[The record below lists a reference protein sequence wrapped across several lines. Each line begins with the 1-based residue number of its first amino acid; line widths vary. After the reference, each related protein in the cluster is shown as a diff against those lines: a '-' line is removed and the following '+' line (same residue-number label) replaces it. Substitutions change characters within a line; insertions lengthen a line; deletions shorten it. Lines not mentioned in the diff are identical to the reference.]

1 MSVSA
6 ERVAAGDA
14 FEGEPAAFE
23 RAVFAHGFNGVLRT
37 SGRVAAARRDKRAD
51 AELIKADKREKEFTE
66 HGTFQA
72 AYGDEWGNMAAG
84 WENPSD
90 EAECLQMRTR
100 LTRD

>member
-1 MSVSA
+1 MA
-6 ERVAAGDA
+6 TGKP

-23 RAVFAHGFNGVLRT
+23 RAIFAHGFNRVLRT
-37 SGRVAAARRDKRAD
+37 SGRVAAAWRDKRAD
-51 AELIKADKREKEFTE
+51 AELVKADKREKEFTE

-72 AYGDEWGNMAAG
+72 AYGDEWDNMAAG